1 MIWAPAKWN
10 YKKHCLF
17 LNKSNGTAFETCL
30 KPTSIAL
37 GKQLYRFS
45 NTINGILTILIKST
59 VVFMVLLCMAL
70 KRAHSTSSLTPTKK
84 KSTGSGF
91 VLTSTSSGHSSG
103 PHQAQITRV
112 VQGKSRQ
119 IDLNNGPPLVE
130 YPPLDII
137 WIVFGDNAST
147 QFLKSSPTLLDY
159 ERNVKYFHGR
169 LALVVRG
176 LNLDEILVLHRATL
190 PAWTAYEKKVV
201 IEDMCNSFELAYDW
215 AQECLISKIKAYA
228 NLWFKSESGT

>member
-1 MIWAPAKWN
+1 
-10 YKKHCLF
+10 
-17 LNKSNGTAFETCL
+17 
-30 KPTSIAL
+30 
-37 GKQLYRFS
+37 
-45 NTINGILTILIKST
+45 
-59 VVFMVLLCMAL
+59 MVLLRVAL

-103 PHQAQITRV
+103 HHQAQVTRV
-112 VQGKSRQ
+112 VGKSRQ
-119 IDLNNGPPLVE
+119 IDLKNGPPLVE

-176 LNLDEILVLHRATL
+176 LNLDEILLFL

-215 AQECLISKIKAYA
+215 AQEC
-228 NLWFKSESGT
+228 